1 LSAPRQTPPPV
12 EHHEGIV
19 PLPHSLKQ
27 KIKDGIVA
35 VSLANLCFIKVGFDL
50 LSDDDRY
57 FNKLPATSLM
67 LLALAVNLFGFA
79 LLAWLVMQMLRR
91 FSNRWLHLTVHLMFL
106 FLLLLPL
113 DFVRLKFFDI
123 TDYQLVVFMKQPAAM
138 VCGLALLALFAWK
151 HRLIAKI
158 AAEMV
163 AVLSPLAVFMLVKI
177 TLVCLNVVQ
186 LKQCD
191 SQVVLPP
198 PVPVRAGQPRVVWI
212 IFDELDYRM
221 VFAQRPAGL
230 QFPEFDRLE
239 QQSLSAAGA
248 YAPNDATIMSMPA
261 LILGERIS
269 DVSDADVCDLSI
281 TLADTGA
288 TTSWASQPSV
298 FSRARDLGVNT
309 ALVGWYIP
317 YDRMLPGALNFCAW
331 YSFPLFEP
339 ARADTFEANMR
350 QQVLSLGET
359 LWLRQLFVN
368 IHRDSLQVS
377 LSVVTNSTYGLIL
390 LHLPAPHR
398 PGVYLPKKNQFT
410 IWIMSKVQG
419 YLNNLALA
427 DHEFGELRHAMETSG
442 EWDKTWII
450 LSADHSWRESKL
462 YDGRRDYRVPYLV
475 KPPGT
480 NEPMAYPQQF
490 NTVLTHDLILAILRG
505 EVANQQAV
513 ARWLDIHA
521 TQSATVIGGGGGGRR
536 D

>member
-1 LSAPRQTPPPV
+1 
-12 EHHEGIV
+12 
-19 PLPHSLKQ
+19 
-27 KIKDGIVA
+27 
-35 VSLANLCFIKVGFDL
+35 
-50 LSDDDRY
+50 
-57 FNKLPATSLM
+57 
-67 LLALAVNLFGFA
+67 
-79 LLAWLVMQMLRR
+79 
-91 FSNRWLHLTVHLMFL
+91 MFL

-123 TDYQLVVFMKQPAAM
+123 TDYQLVVFMRQPAAV

-191 SQVVLPP
+191 SQVMLPP

-239 QQSLSAAGA
+239 QQSLSAANA

-331 YSFPLFEP
+331 YPFPLFEP
-339 ARADTFEANMR
+339 AR
-350 QQVLSLGET
+350 GE
-359 LWLRQLFVN
+359 
-368 IHRDSLQVS
+368 
-377 LSVVTNSTYGLIL
+377 
-390 LHLPAPHR
+390 
-398 PGVYLPKKNQFT
+398 
-410 IWIMSKVQG
+410 
-419 YLNNLALA
+419 
-427 DHEFGELRHAMETSG
+427 
-442 EWDKTWII
+442 
-450 LSADHSWRESKL
+450 
-462 YDGRRDYRVPYLV
+462 
-475 KPPGT
+475 
-480 NEPMAYPQQF
+480 
-490 NTVLTHDLILAILRG
+490 
-505 EVANQQAV
+505 
-513 ARWLDIHA
+513 HA
-521 TQSATVIGGGGGGRR
+521 TASSFAGRNPLASTAFR
-536 D
+536 